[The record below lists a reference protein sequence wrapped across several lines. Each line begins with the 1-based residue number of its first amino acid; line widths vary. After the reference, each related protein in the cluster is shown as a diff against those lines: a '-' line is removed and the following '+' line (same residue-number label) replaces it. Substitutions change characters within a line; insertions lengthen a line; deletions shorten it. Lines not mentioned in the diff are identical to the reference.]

1 MTNEVIEAKV
11 ATMESDIREIKEDV
25 KNMPDQIAAKI
36 SSDVDLKIKLA
47 ISETESKYQQKFI
60 AMLLG
65 LILEGL
71 GLIASF
77 IFK

>member
-1 MTNEVIEAKV
+1 MINEVIEAKV

-25 KNMPDQIAAKI
+25 KNMPGQIAAKI